1 MGPYH
6 HGEPHLKG
14 GEKIKLK
21 LAKEYVEN
29 WGRLDEIYHTISDSI
44 SKLKEC
50 YDAESTKKYE
60 DDQLT
65 IMMLVD
71 GCALVCY
78 ILNICLGFGPKYLNL
93 RYQDIRLLNQDAL
106 LLVNQL
112 PYQLLLEL
120 TKGPGAAKF
129 CWTVLLPE
137 FLGIYDESIFEEFII
152 KKSFLQKK

>member
-44 SKLKEC
+44 SKMKEC
-50 YDAESTKKYE
+50 YDAESIKKYE

-71 GCALVCY
+71 GYALVCY

-106 LLVNQL
+106 LLENQL
-112 PYQLLLEL
+112 PY
-120 TKGPGAAKF
+120 
-129 CWTVLLPE
+129 
-137 FLGIYDESIFEEFII
+137 
-152 KKSFLQKK
+152 